1 LNLLLDG
8 AGLSTKSW
16 EVQFEP
22 FVNPENGRVS
32 PAQTAA
38 TGGNR

>member
-16 EVQFEP
+16 EVQDQP
-22 FVNPENGRVS
+22 VAIGKPTGVKPR
-32 PAQTAA
+32 TAVPNLA
-38 TGGNR
+38 N